1 MRQAYD
7 IVGQPI
13 LVEDV
18 ALEFTALGGLPG
30 PFIKFFVDTP
40 DGLNTLCRMLDG
52 FEDRRARAACVFGY
66 YDGRN
71 LRLFRG
77 ELSGVISTEPR
88 GHGGFG
94 WDNVFIPD
102 GYGDRTRAELTDE
115 EDEQTYVTIKPFAK
129 VREFLIGTTLDI

>member
-1 MRQAYD
+1 
-7 IVGQPI
+7 
-13 LVEDV
+13 
-18 ALEFTALGGLPG
+18 
-30 PFIKFFVDTP
+30 
-40 DGLNTLCRMLDG
+40 MLDG

-66 YDGRN
+66 YDGCN

-88 GHGGFG
+88 GDGGFG
-94 WDNVFIPD
+94 WDKVFIPD